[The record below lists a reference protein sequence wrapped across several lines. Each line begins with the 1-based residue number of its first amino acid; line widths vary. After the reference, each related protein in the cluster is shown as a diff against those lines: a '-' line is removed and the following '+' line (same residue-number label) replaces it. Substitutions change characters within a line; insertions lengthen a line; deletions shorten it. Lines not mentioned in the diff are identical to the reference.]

1 MAGFRGERP
10 AQLQQA
16 YIASPEDADPD
27 GRKFQRMLLG
37 IAAEKLQAGVAERAD
52 IAAVMAAVIQRAE
65 TEAMEAMRALLAE
78 DDPTS
83 TAARDI
89 HFNGRVAAGVLS
101 YINDLIRDGHSAVAE
116 INRDDED

>member
-16 YIASPEDADPD
+16 YIDSPEGTDPD

-37 IAAEKLQAGVAERAD
+37 IAAEKLQAGVATRED
-52 IAAVMAAVIQRAE
+52 ITAVMARVIQHAE
-65 TEAMEAMRALLAE
+65 RDAQEAMQAMLTE
-78 DDPTS
+78 DSPT
-83 TAARDI
+83 TDVARQA

-101 YINDLIRDGHSAVAE
+101 YINDMIRDGHSAVRE
-116 INRDDED
+116 INQRDED